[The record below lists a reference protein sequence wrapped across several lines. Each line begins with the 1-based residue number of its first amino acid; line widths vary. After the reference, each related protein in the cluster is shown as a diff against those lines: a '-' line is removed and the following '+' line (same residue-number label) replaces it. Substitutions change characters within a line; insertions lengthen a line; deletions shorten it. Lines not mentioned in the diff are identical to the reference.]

1 MTSLNAPRD
10 IIRTAATFLVLI
22 GFAGLVA
29 CQQSQPKKT
38 ESGESSKDSGY
49 SLFVTAFPPDADLSF
64 ELKNGSL
71 QSNAPAR
78 LLFKEKPIKVKAGRK
93 GYLESVVDI
102 MPDQPA
108 DVPLHIE
115 LKPDPV
121 QAKNYLDQAKTVD
134 ELVDYLLIFPD
145 LADAAFYDKLNT
157 AMAERAKIVS
167 AAEVDSLAG
176 PPLLKQDGLTILLRG
191 AGPAPSAGGA
201 KKVGGES
208 SKPLSASAEPEGY
221 ALYGLSPKNVPV
233 FVFERHPKKLLDF
246 SHAPNGPALDCRE
259 AGLISLAWSNCDC
272 YQFQAAL
279 SFRIQGSRLEFQSV
293 SYQEIVKG
301 EAPKMLFHL
310 DKEIK

>member
-1 MTSLNAPRD
+1 MTSMNAPRD
-10 IIRTAATFLVLI
+10 IIRTAGTFLVLI
-22 GFAGLVA
+22 GFVGFVA
-29 CQQSQPKKT
+29 CQQSQPQKT
-38 ESGESSKDSGY
+38 ESGESADDSG
-49 SLFVTAFPPDADLSF
+49 SALFVTAFPPDADLSF

-78 LLFKEKPIKVKAGRK
+78 LSFKEKPIRVKAGRK
-93 GYLESVVDI
+93 GYFESVVDI
-102 MPDQPA
+102 MPNQPA

-115 LKPDPV
+115 LKPDPA
-121 QAKNYLDQAKTVD
+121 QARKFLDGAKTVD
-134 ELVDYLLIFPD
+134 ELVDYLFIFPA

-157 AMAERAKIVS
+157 AMTDKAKTVSPAEIA
-167 AAEVDSLAG
+167 SLAG
-176 PPLLKQDGLTILLRG
+176 PPLLQQGDLTILFRG

-201 KKVGGES
+201 KRGGEPP
-208 SKPLSASAEPEGY
+208 KPLSASAEPEGY
-221 ALYGLSPKNVPV
+221 ALYGFVPKNVPV

-246 SHAPNGPALDCRE
+246 SHALNGPALDCRE

>member
-10 IIRTAATFLVLI
+10 IIRTAGTFLVLI

-29 CQQSQPKKT
+29 CQQSQPQKA
-38 ESGESSKDSGY
+38 ESGESSKNSGY

-78 LLFKEKPIKVKAGRK
+78 LSFKEKPIKVKAGRK

-115 LKPDPV
+115 LKPDPA

-134 ELVDYLLIFPD
+134 ELVDYLLIFPA
-145 LADAAFYDKLNT
+145 LADAAFYNKLNI

-176 PPLLKQDGLTILLRG
+176 PPLLKQDGLTIMLRG
-191 AGPAPSAGGA
+191 AGSAPGAGGA
-201 KKVGGES
+201 KGGGEPP
-208 SKPLSASAEPEGY
+208 KPFSASAEPEGY

-233 FVFERHPKKLLDF
+233 FVFERHPKKLLDL
-246 SHAPNGPALDCRE
+246 SHALNGPALDCRE